1 MNYKGNKEMHEK
13 LKWHVG
19 KKQIWL
25 SKLYNVENIFRG
37 HKVRCEL
44 ILQRKFHIKMEA
56 DIFFL
61 TLQFRKLLNALSM
74 SLFLLVLYT
83 TFESQIQPVMLRT
96 NHCPAM
102 CQMLTLCHSALT
114 FL

>member
-1 MNYKGNKEMHEK
+1 MHEK

-44 ILQRKFHIKMEA
+44 ILQRKVHIKMEA
-56 DIFFL
+56 DIFSDTTIQKTIESL
-61 TLQFRKLLNALSM
+61 TYVFISFGIVYN
-74 SLFLLVLYT
+74 
-83 TFESQIQPVMLRT
+83 I
-96 NHCPAM
+96 
-102 CQMLTLCHSALT
+102 
-114 FL
+114 